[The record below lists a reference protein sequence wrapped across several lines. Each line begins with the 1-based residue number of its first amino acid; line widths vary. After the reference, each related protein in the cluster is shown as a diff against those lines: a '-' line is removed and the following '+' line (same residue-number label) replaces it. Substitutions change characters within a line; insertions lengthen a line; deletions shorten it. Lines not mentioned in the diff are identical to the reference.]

1 MNTRCQYCGKE
12 IADGEDFCSDSCASA
27 YRTATGTKLSD
38 LKWLLIGIAVSLFVI
53 LWGPITRNEQMVGV
67 GVALLG
73 FVVAKWPLATPETV
87 RKVGYVASHNAE
99 AVRRKGTEICRA
111 IGVTVIPLGL
121 TTTFFM

>member
-12 IADGEDFCSDSCASA
+12 IAEGEDFCSDSCASA

-87 RKVGYVASHNAE
+87 RKVGYVASH
-99 AVRRKGTEICRA
+99 EICRA

>member
-1 MNTRCQYCGKE
+1 MNTCCKYCGKAVRE
-12 IADGEDFCSDSCASA
+12 GEAFCSAECATK
-27 YRTATGTKLSD
+27 YRTATGTRLSD

-73 FVVAKWPLATPETV
+73 FAVAKWPLATPETV
-87 RKVGYVASHNAE
+87 CKVGYVASH
-99 AVRRKGTEICRA
+99 EICRA

-121 TTTFFM
+121 VTTFFM